1 MLDWLQRLFSP
12 SATAPPPLPAAPAAA
27 PVPECK
33 APSDQLSLAAAPR
46 AAGVTFEQKDNVNS
60 NYHGWLFDAAEDGE
74 LDVTPQ
80 ESQVLDA
87 LEAIVQSRQSGADLV
102 RRMPGLIPQVLQ
114 SLRTEH
120 FSGADIARKI
130 SSDVVL
136 VAAVIRLANN
146 ATVHTGAAI
155 NSVEHAVIVIGQE
168 GLRQLVTTVAFR
180 PILDLNSGYFTR
192 LLAPRIWDQSE
203 RCAIASRV
211 FAEQQGIDP
220 FQAFLAGLVQNVGL
234 IVSLR
239 MMDQVAKDTVQLGST
254 LFCASLLRN
263 ARLLSCSIAQEWSF
277 PEAVTLAIRE
287 QLSMHKRSTMSPL
300 GQLLSMTDY
309 LSKVKILVEQGRLD
323 DRQAGLF
330 QGLPAHAHACYRE
343 LNGFD
348 AVQPAG
354 ATGTAGTP
362 GVAGSAP

>member
-1 MLDWLQRLFSP
+1 M
-12 SATAPPPLPAAPAAA
+12 AAPAAGA
-27 PVPECK
+27 P
-33 APSDQLSLAAAPR
+33 LAAPAT
-46 AAGVTFEQKDNVNS
+46 GVSFEQKDNVNT
-60 NYHGWLFDAAEDGE
+60 NYYGWLFGAED
-74 LDVTPQ
+74 DVDLHVSAQ
-80 ESQVLDA
+80 ETEVLDA
-87 LEAIVQSRQSGADLV
+87 LEAILKSKHSGADLV

-114 SLRTEH
+114 SLRTEN

-146 ATVHTGAAI
+146 AVRRGDQAI
-155 NSVEHAVIVIGQE
+155 GSVEHAVIVIGQE
-168 GLRQLVTTVAFR
+168 GLRQLVTAVAFH
-180 PILDLNSGYFTR
+180 PIIDLKSGHFTR

-203 RCAIASRV
+203 RCAVASRI

-239 MMDQVAKDTVQLGST
+239 MMDQAGKDKPHLGSS

-263 ARLLSCSIAQEWSF
+263 ARLLSCSIGQEWDF

-287 QLSMHKRSTMSPL
+287 QLSMHKRATMSPL

-309 LSKVKILVEQGRLD
+309 LGKVKILVENARLD
-323 DRQAGLF
+323 ENQTGLF
-330 QGLPAHAHACYRE
+330 NGLPPHAMQCFQE
-343 LNGFD
+343 LQAIDD
-348 AVQPAG
+348 AAPAV
-354 ATGTAGTP
+354 ATAVATAVASTP
-362 GVAGSAP
+362 AA

>member
-1 MLDWLQRLFSP
+1 M
-12 SATAPPPLPAAPAAA
+12 AG
-27 PVPECK
+27 
-33 APSDQLSLAAAPR
+33 APR
-46 AAGVTFEQKDNVNS
+46 PAGLTFEQKDNVDS
-60 NYHGWLFDAAEDGE
+60 NYYGWLFDAAEHGE
-74 LDVTPQ
+74 LDVTAQ

-87 LEAIVQSRQSGADLV
+87 LETIVQSRQSGADLV

-114 SLRTEH
+114 SLRTEN

-146 ATVHTGAAI
+146 AGAHTGAAI
-155 NSVEHAVIVIGQE
+155 GSVEHAVIVIGQE

-180 PILDLNSGYFTR
+180 PILDLNSGHFTR

-203 RCAIASRV
+203 RCAIASRM

-239 MMDQVAKDTVQLGST
+239 MMDQVAKDKMQLGSP

-263 ARLLSCSIAQEWSF
+263 ARLLSCSIGQEWSF
-277 PEAVTLAIRE
+277 PEPVTLAIRE
-287 QLSMHKRSTMSPL
+287 QLSMHKRSAMSPL

-309 LSKVKILVEQGRLD
+309 LSKIKILVEQDRLD
-323 DRQAGLF
+323 EDQAGLF
-330 QGLPAHAHACYRE
+330 QGLPAHARDCYRG
-343 LNGFD
+343 LHALD
-348 AVQPAG
+348 AVQPAAVAAVTGG
-354 ATGTAGTP
+354 AA
-362 GVAGSAP
+362 

>member
-1 MLDWLQRLFSP
+1 FSP
-12 SATAPPPLPAAPAAA
+12 PAPAAA
-27 PVPECK
+27 APPLAPVA
-33 APSDQLSLAAAPR
+33 APLSAPLSENMGLSAAAAP
-46 AAGVTFEQKDNVNS
+46 AGVSFEQKDGVNT
-60 NYHGWLFDAAEDGE
+60 NYHGWLFGARDSSE
-74 LDVTPQ
+74 LDVTAA
-80 ESQVLDA
+80 ESRVLDA

-102 RRMPGLIPQVLQ
+102 RRLPGLIPQVLQ
-114 SLRTEH
+114 SLRSEH

-146 ATVHTGAAI
+146 AIGPGDRRI
-155 NSVEHAVIVIGQE
+155 GSVEHAVIVIGQE

-180 PILDLNSGYFTR
+180 PIIDLQSGHFTR

-239 MMDQVAKDTVQLGST
+239 MMDQAGKDEAALGSA

-277 PEAVTLAIRE
+277 PDAVTLAIRE
-287 QLSMHKRSTMSPL
+287 QLMHKRASMSPL

-309 LSKVKILVEQGRLD
+309 LSKIKILVEQARLEED
-323 DRQAGLF
+323 QAGLF
-330 QGLPAHAHACYRE
+330 SGLPAHARDCYRE
-343 LNGFD
+343 LRAVAESD
-348 AVQPAG
+348 AGG
-354 ATGTAGTP
+354 AP
-362 GVAGSAP
+362 

>member
-1 MLDWLQRLFSP
+1 MFEWLQRMFSSP
-12 SATAPPPLPAAPAAA
+12 PAASPPPPRLEAVPPPAPLEALAPLATRGGALKTAP
-27 PVPECK
+27 
-33 APSDQLSLAAAPR
+33 
-46 AAGVTFEQKDNVNS
+46 AGISFEQKDNINA
-60 NYHGWLFDAAEDGE
+60 NYYGWLFGAQDDSN
-74 LDVTPQ
+74 LDVNAQ
-80 ESQVLDA
+80 EIQVLEA
-87 LEAIVQSRQSGADLV
+87 LETIVNSKHSGADLV

-114 SLRTEH
+114 SLRTEN

-146 ATVHTGAAI
+146 AIQHGDKGIT
-155 NSVEHAVIVIGQE
+155 SVEHAVIVIGQE

-180 PILDLNSGYFTR
+180 PIIDLNSGHFTR

-203 RCAIASRV
+203 RCAVASRI

-239 MMDQVAKDTVQLGST
+239 MMDQAAKGSPHLGSA
-254 LFCASLLRN
+254 LFCATLLRD
-263 ARLLSCSIAQEWSF
+263 ARLLSCGVAQEWNF

-287 QLSMHKRSTMSPL
+287 QLNMHKHAAMSPL

-309 LSKVKILVEQGRLD
+309 LGKVKILVENARLD
-323 DRQAGLF
+323 EHQPGLF
-330 QGLPAHAHACYRE
+330 HGLPAYANECFHALQALAE
-343 LNGFD
+343 
-348 AVQPAG
+348 AEPA
-354 ATGTAGTP
+354 P
-362 GVAGSAP
+362 